1 MNAAQAL
8 WPDKRFHDWRLQRWT
23 CGPLD
28 SPAQEEARFVL
39 GPLEIAAAAAALAA
53 AGFTIGIVGFGIG
66 LITAP
71 ILLLIL
77 DPQTTVVAVN
87 AAAVVA
93 FGLVLVETRGHADY
107 RQLIPTAA
115 AGMLGTPFGVYALGA
130 LDPSILRIGITA
142 LVLALTALVI
152 VKTEWRIPKPRI
164 TGPILGFGVAA
175 MVTGLSIG
183 GPLLALFLIGQ
194 GMERQRVRA
203 SMAFFFTIMY
213 SAAAVGYAVQGLFD
227 AERLILAAAA
237 APAAALG
244 YWLSTRISSRMNETA
259 FRRAVVA
266 VIAITSTLVLAR
278 EAAAI

>member
-1 MNAAQAL
+1 M
-8 WPDKRFHDWRLQRWT
+8 
-23 CGPLD
+23 
-28 SPAQEEARFVL
+28 L
-39 GPLEIAAAAAALAA
+39 GPIEIAAVAAALAA
-53 AGFTIGIVGFGIG
+53 AGFTIGIVGFGFG

-93 FGLVLVETRGHADY
+93 FGLGLVETRGHADY

-115 AGMLGTPFGVYALGA
+115 AGVLGTPFGVYALGA

-194 GMERQRVRA
+194 GMKRQRVRA

-259 FRRAVVA
+259 FRRAVIA
-266 VIAITSTLVLAR
+266 IIAITSTLVLAR